1 MEKATYVFQ
10 KNASLAVWSIRSNR
24 PELLYKKGVL
34 RNFAKFTGKHLY
46 QSLFFKK
53 ESLAQVDSCEF
64 YGISKNTFFK
74 EHLWT
79 TVSKLLRFS
88 LLKQ

>member
-1 MEKATYVFQ
+1 MGKATYLFQ
-10 KNASLAVWSIRSNR
+10 KNANLAVWSIRSSR

-34 RNFAKFTGKHLY
+34 RNSTKFTGKHLY

-53 ESLAQVDSCEF
+53 ESLAQVFSCEF
-64 YGISKNTFFK
+64 CGISKNTFFT

-79 TVSKLLRFS
+79 TVSKLLRFI